1 MHRPADTT
9 EAAARPDP
17 PEPAWE
23 VARLFP
29 EQGSWSEQE
38 YLDLN
43 GNRLVEFSHGSIEV
57 LTMPTTAHQLMVL
70 FLYEGLKAFV
80 APRNVGWPLVAPL
93 RVRLWPGKIREPD
106 VIFMLQEHSDRI
118 GNEVWD
124 GADLVMEVVSNDDRR
139 RDLETKRF
147 EYGRAGIPEYWII
160 DPQMNEITVLRLE
173 GERYVVHG
181 EFKPGGRA
189 TSVLLSGFEVDVA
202 ATFAAGQVNR

>member
-1 MHRPADTT
+1 MHRPADST
-9 EAAARPDP
+9 ETATQPDP

-57 LTMPTTAHQLMVL
+57 LTMPTMAHQLMVL
-70 FLYEGLKAFV
+70 FLYEALKAFV
-80 APRNVGWPLVAPL
+80 APRNLGRPLVAPL

-106 VIFMLQEHSDRI
+106 VIFMLQEHSDRM
-118 GNEVWD
+118 GDEVWD

-147 EYGRAGIPEYWII
+147 EYARAGIPEYWIV
-160 DPQMNEITVLRLE
+160 DPQTNEIIVLRLD

-181 EFKPGGRA
+181 EFKSGERA
-189 TSVLLSGFEVDVA
+189 TSMLLNGFEVDVA
-202 ATFAAGQVNR
+202 ATFAAGQISR